1 MATFLFPSSFRCDC
15 GHQIDFFENTVR
27 EMRELSAKRAK
38 PQTIGDDAKH
48 GVEFLRGQ
56 AVAVLCPK
64 KGRCVIDD
72 QE

>member
-1 MATFLFPSSFRCDC
+1 
-15 GHQIDFFENTVR
+15 
-27 EMRELSAKRAK
+27 MRELSAKRAK